1 MRTHYTYDVPRF
13 GRLLARMRGAGCD
26 FVMATGSQ

>member
-13 GRLLARMRGAGCD
+13 ERLLARIRGAGCG
-26 FVMATGSQ
+26 FVMESGNQ